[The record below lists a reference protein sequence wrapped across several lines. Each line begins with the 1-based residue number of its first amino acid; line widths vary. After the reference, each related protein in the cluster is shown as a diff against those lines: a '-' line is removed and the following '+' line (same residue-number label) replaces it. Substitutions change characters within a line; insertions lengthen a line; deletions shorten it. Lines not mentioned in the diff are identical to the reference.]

1 LKPLLLHGDAVEVVK
16 TLDDNSIQTVVT
28 SPPYWALR
36 DYGDDNQFGAE
47 PTVED
52 YAANLVRLFEEIK
65 PKLKEDGTV
74 WLNIGDSY
82 AGFSGNRGG
91 ATGSDKR
98 GTRNAKVIKRGANLK
113 ERDLIGVPWVAAFA
127 LREAGWYLRCDIVW
141 AKPNPIPE
149 SVKNRPTR
157 SHEFIFLLSK
167 NSQYY
172 YNMDA
177 IREPLKSKIGPSKN
191 KRGERQIIGNPKG
204 KNARDVW
211 MMAPKA
217 IRNSHIAVFPPELPK
232 KCILAGSKPG
242 DTVLDPFSGSG
253 TTCRV
258 ARELGRKGIG
268 IEISKEYHKLA
279 LGYTF
284 KGNRSLDDW
293 VEKTGE
299 AIWRNLKNENVE

>member
-74 WLNIGDSY
+74 WINIGDSY
-82 AGFSGNRGG
+82 AGFSGRGGG
-91 ATGSDKR
+91 ATGSDRR
-98 GTRNAKVIKRGANLK
+98 GTRNSKVVKKGANFK

-127 LREAGWYLRCDIVW
+127 LREAGWYLRCDIIW

-167 NSQYY
+167 NPQYY
-172 YNMDA
+172 YDMDA
-177 IREPLKSKIGPSKN
+177 IREPLVSKPTKKYN
-191 KRGERQIIGNPKG
+191 KKGERMIVGDIKKG
-204 KNARDVW
+204 KNARDIW
-211 MMAPKA
+211 TFPPAA
-217 IRNSHIAVFPPELPK
+217 LRNSHIAIFPEALPE

-242 DTVLDPFSGSG
+242 DIILDPFSGSG

-258 ARELGRKGIG
+258 AARLNRNSIG
-268 IEISKEYHKLA
+268 IELSEDYHKQAEKLTFDNSSA
-279 LGYTF
+279 LEDF
-284 KGNRSLDDW
+284 
-293 VEKTGE
+293 E
-299 AIWRNLKNENVE
+299 

>member
-1 LKPLLLHGDAVEVVK
+1 MKPLLLHGDAVEVVK

-52 YAANLVRLFEEIK
+52 YAANLVRLFEVIK

-157 SHEFIFLLSK
+157 SHECIFLLSK
-167 NSQYY
+167 NPQYY
-172 YNMDA
+172 YDMDA
-177 IREPLKSKIGPSKN
+177 IREPLVTKPSKKYN
-191 KRGERQIIGNPKG
+191 KRGERLIVGDPTKG

-211 MMAPKA
+211 WIAPKA
-217 IRNSHIAVFPPELPK
+217 LRNSHIAVFPPELPK
-232 KCILAGSKPG
+232 RCILAGSKPG

-258 ARELGRKGIG
+258 AWELGRKGIG
-268 IEISKEYHKLA
+268 IELSEEYHKLA
-279 LGYTF
+279 MEYTF
-284 KGNRSLDDW
+284 PNKSVIEDW
-293 VEKTGE
+293 IKETGE
-299 AIWRNLKNENVE
+299 AIRKGEGY

>member
-1 LKPLLLHGDAVEVVK
+1 VSEVCSFCGAYTLKPELLQGDAVEVVR
-16 TLDDNSIQTVVT
+16 TLDDSSIQTVVT

-36 DYGDDNQFGAE
+36 DYGDENQFGAE
-47 PTVED
+47 STVEE

-65 PKLKEDGTV
+65 PKLKDDGTV

-82 AGFSGNRGG
+82 AGFSGNTGG
-91 ATGSDKR
+91 ATGSDRR
-98 GTRNAKVIKRGANLK
+98 GTRNTKVNKTGANIK
-113 ERDLIGVPWVAAFA
+113 ARDLIGVPWVAAFA

-141 AKPNPIPE
+141 HKPNPIPE
-149 SVKNRPTR
+149 SVRNRPTR

-167 NSQYY
+167 NQQYY

-177 IREPLKSKIGPSKN
+177 IREPLISKPSKKYN
-191 KRGERQIIGNPKG
+191 KKGERMIVGDPTKG
-204 KNARDVW
+204 KNSRDVW
-211 MMAPKA
+211 TIAPKA

-242 DTVLDPFSGSG
+242 DIVLDPFSGSG

-268 IEISKEYHKLA
+268 IELSEDYHKLA
-279 LGYTF
+279 MELTF
-284 KGNRSLDDW
+284 QGNTSLEDFS
-293 VEKTGE
+293 
-299 AIWRNLKNENVE
+299 